1 MRNAHIRRLIYAC
14 AACVV
19 LATSP
24 NARAAA
30 PPVTWSSID
39 PGSDWSAT
47 VLKSLFPLPGLTG
60 GNSTG
65 AGSTVIVQLAGQFT
79 SFVGII
85 AMAFFAYT
93 LTMHIFRAAESSQLL
108 GNNQTWMSV
117 VRTGFA
123 AVMMFPIAGGFSS
136 GQWLVMQGALW
147 GAGMAKAAY
156 GFAVNAIGP
165 DAAVI
170 AQPMIP
176 GTQSLVL
183 AMIRNELCMD
193 LVNLASAT
201 AGSSPLIPTPAMTAI
216 DDSTGGYIS
225 YRYAMSNGNASG
237 LPVCGALTMR
247 QSEKIPTTIAGLRVD
262 MAAVQSSVLSSV
274 LTGTVR
280 PGVAPIAQQVWLTKK
295 PDALSGLND
304 VYTRAVSNYTNALT
318 AAATS
323 VQSNINSALAS
334 NASQG
339 RNGALDLQ
347 ASAVQQST
355 LGWTA
360 AGAYYLSIARAS
372 ASTLSLLSGL
382 PIASGPLDYGLPR
395 SLVNDLA
402 PIRSMTDGFL
412 NTLRTVVNSQDGI
425 TQPLGAPTSL
435 ADAQDAESM
444 GMLTRMFAVM
454 NFNGNTINKIMGVF
468 NQNTASVWTDP
479 FGNLLQLGQTLI
491 VIALSGMGLAAAAST
506 TVGTVGM
513 IGGALMAGSVGG
525 ALTAAAFSAVVNYLA
540 IPIFAFLL
548 AMITPG
554 LIISYVLPMIPYTLW
569 IAGVTGWIILV
580 CEAMIAVPLWMLAHM
595 TLGGDG
601 LHGRAVEGWGL
612 LFNVMFRPVLM
623 VIGLFMSFFVFS
635 SVSWLIRQSFGI
647 AANFALAGGNVVT
660 NFLGLVILLNI
671 FVMTEVTAAFMS
683 FRMIALLPHHL
694 PRLIGFSAASRVDM
708 DGFAEKAAIGAGGL
722 AAAQTGKIIG
732 QSGRAMLGDARK
744 RATAGRAGDASLRRI
759 RNGSMDSTET
769 ATTDLGGAA

>member
-24 NARAAA
+24 HAYAAA

-39 PGSDWSAT
+39 PGSDWSAA
-47 VLKSLFPLPGLTG
+47 VLKSMFPLPGLTG
-60 GNSTG
+60 GSSTG

-93 LTMHIFRAAESSQLL
+93 LIMHIFRAAESSQLL

-323 VQSNINSALAS
+323 VQSKINSALAS

-360 AGAYYLSIARAS
+360 AGAYYLSIARAN

-454 NFNGNTINKIMGVF
+454 NFNGNTINKIMGIF

-708 DGFAEKAAIGAGGL
+708 DGFAEKAAVGAGGL
-722 AAAQTGKIIG
+722 ASTQIGRNLQQGASGALADGKRRAADRQK
-732 QSGRAMLGDARK
+732 LL
-744 RATAGRAGDASLRRI
+744 ASTRSKPG
-759 RNGSMDSTET
+759 NMDSTET
-769 ATTDLGGAA
+769 ATTDLG